1 MKIVYV
7 ITQATWGGA
16 QAHLYSLIQQQVR
29 LGNTVTLVCGKTG
42 WLSTRIGADF
52 PSVDVVPISSLV
64 RQIAPM
70 RDLSAIHALRTL
82 LRSKRPDVV
91 HLHSSKAGM
100 IGRLA
105 TARLGFNVIF
115 TVHGWGFT
123 PGVGKKRQ
131 LLMKSIEKLLRHLT
145 TYYICVSQ
153 FDYELRVQNGVITK
167 RRPGC
172 VIHNGVTALDT
183 PVKPE
188 RRERFV
194 LSMAARFDA
203 PKRQDILIRAL
214 SELPEEVPIVC
225 NLLGDGPMLQECKNL
240 AARLNVS
247 SKVQFR
253 GVVDSVQQY
262 YRQSD
267 VAVLISDYEALPI
280 SLVEALAQRLPI
292 IASHVGGIDELIH
305 ENGFL
310 VDNDPKQIAEKI
322 ILLYQS
328 NQMAQLKRNS
338 YRIYE
343 HQYTEQAMLEQTQ
356 ACYLQCLA

>member
-29 LGNTVTLVCGKTG
+29 LGNQVTLVCGKTG
-42 WLSTRIGADF
+42 WLSTRVGAEF
-52 PSVDVVPISSLV
+52 PTVAVVPISSLV
-64 RQIAPM
+64 RQIAPIS
-70 RDLSAIHALRTL
+70 DLSAIRTLRTL
-82 LRSKRPDVV
+82 LRNRRPDIV

-105 TARLGFNVIF
+105 AAGLHLNVVF

-131 LLMKSIEKLLRHLT
+131 LLMKSIEKSLRHLT

-153 FDYELRVQNGVITK
+153 FDYALGVKNGVITK
-167 RRPGC
+167 RRPGR
-172 VIHNGVTALDT
+172 VIHNGVTALNTSRHSKCQDT
-183 PVKPE
+183 
-188 RRERFV
+188 FV

-203 PKRQDILIRAL
+203 PKRQDLLIRAL
-214 SELPEEVPIVC
+214 SYLPEEIPVAC
-225 NLLGDGPMLQECKNL
+225 NMLGDGPLLQECRNL
-240 AARLNVS
+240 ADRLNVS
-247 SKVQFR
+247 SRVQFR
-253 GVVDSVQQY
+253 GVVDNVQHY
-262 YRQSD
+262 YQQSD

-280 SLVEALAQRLPI
+280 SLVEALAQGLPI
-292 IASHVGGIDELIH
+292 IASRVGGIDELIH
-305 ENGFL
+305 ENGYL
-310 VDNDPKQIAEKI
+310 VENDAKQIAEKI

-338 YRIYE
+338 YQIYE
-343 HQYTEQAMLEQTQ
+343 HQYTEQAMLAQTQ
-356 ACYLQCLA
+356 ACYLQCLT